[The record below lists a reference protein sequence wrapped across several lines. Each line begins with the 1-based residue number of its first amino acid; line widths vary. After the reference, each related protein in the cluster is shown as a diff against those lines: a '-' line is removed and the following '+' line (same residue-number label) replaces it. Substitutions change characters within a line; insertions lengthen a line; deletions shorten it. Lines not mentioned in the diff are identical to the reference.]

1 MKDSKRKMKSYKRE
15 KMNKPRPPNKAKLT
29 ACYEAYV
36 CKVLNYMK
44 EHFIKY
50 TFTLFQQFN

>member
-1 MKDSKRKMKSYKRE
+1 
-15 KMNKPRPPNKAKLT
+15 MNKPRPPNKAKLI
-29 ACYEAYV
+29 AYYEVYV

-50 TFTLFQQFN
+50 TFTLFQNSTNVFIQYFWE

>member
-1 MKDSKRKMKSYKRE
+1 MKSYKKE